1 MLKAAKQYIEN
12 KFFYLYLWIVNFYKQ
27 LKLQQQM
34 GRGDIKSKKGK
45 IANGSYGKK
54 RKQRT
59 AKKIAIVTKPV
70 KTKKVAFEEAGEP
83 EVKKTKKTTKKT
95 VKKTVK
101 KTTEET
107 NEE

>member
-1 MLKAAKQYIEN
+1 
-12 KFFYLYLWIVNFYKQ
+12 
-27 LKLQQQM
+27 M

-59 AKKIAIVTKPV
+59 AKKIAIVAKPV
-70 KTKKVAFEEAGEP
+70 KTKKVSVEEAGEL

-95 VKKTVK
+95 VKKT
-101 KTTEET
+101 TEET
-107 NEE
+107 NE

>member
-1 MLKAAKQYIEN
+1 LLKAIKQYIEN
-12 KFFYLYLWIVNFYKQ
+12 NFFYLYLWIVNFYKQ
-27 LKLQQQM
+27 LKLQHQM

-59 AKKIAIVTKPV
+59 AKKIAIVAKPV
-70 KTKKVAFEEAGEP
+70 KTKKVSVEEAGEP

-95 VKKTVK
+95 VKKT
-101 KTTEET
+101 TEET
-107 NEE
+107 NEQ

>member
-1 MLKAAKQYIEN
+1 MKQYIEN
-12 KFFYLYLWIVNFYKQ
+12 NFFYLYLWIVNFYKQ
-27 LKLQQQM
+27 LKLQHQM

-59 AKKIAIVTKPV
+59 AKKIAIVAKPV
-70 KTKKVAFEEAGEP
+70 KTKKVSVEEAGEP

-107 NEE
+107 NEQ

>member
-1 MLKAAKQYIEN
+1 
-12 KFFYLYLWIVNFYKQ
+12 
-27 LKLQQQM
+27 M

-59 AKKIAIVTKPV
+59 AKKLAIVAKPV
-70 KTKKVAFEEAGEP
+70 KTKKVAVEEAGEP

-95 VKKTVK
+95 AK

>member
-1 MLKAAKQYIEN
+1 
-12 KFFYLYLWIVNFYKQ
+12 
-27 LKLQQQM
+27 M

-59 AKKIAIVTKPV
+59 AKKIAIVAKPV
-70 KTKKVAFEEAGEP
+70 KTKKVSVEEAGEP

-95 VKKTVK
+95 VKKT
-101 KTTEET
+101 TEET
-107 NEE
+107 NEQ